1 MKIALIGNMNNA
13 NFALMRYFRDLGCD
27 AHLLLYSNDGQGALG
42 HFRPESDTWQIE
54 RWQPYIHQTDIPNAP
69 VAALDFPYSSLI
81 GIGAMI
87 RSWLGFQEGW
97 VPPVSRKQ
105 IRSAYAGY
113 DRLVASGI
121 SPATLSRAG
130 IALDIFFPYS
140 TGVEFLRTGEFL
152 VRFDGRFGINSFL
165 FTRVAQRQIDGIR
178 AAHNV
183 LNAVM
188 GMTNDV
194 LLDIGV
200 RPRPLPIVAV
210 YGDEMQPDAAPTA
223 ILRDM
228 EAIIA
233 KANFT
238 LLHQA
243 RLLWSN
249 PGGYSNEAWIYES
262 KNNDWLLRAFS
273 CLIQARPN
281 LKPLLLMVEYGP
293 DVALTKQLAAELGI
307 DTYIHWLPKM
317 NRRDLTW
324 LLSRVDVGVGQFY
337 VVPKM
342 IWAGTGWEALANGK
356 PCLQTFMFDEG
367 EFEQIFGYP
376 PPPMLPVRNQEDILQ
391 HLLDLSDHPERCEEI
406 GRGAKEWFNRYNGIG
421 PC

>member
-200 RPRPLPIVAV
+200 RGRVHCQLLQFMVMKCNPMQLRQQFCEIWRPSSQRRISRFCIKLACFGAIQVAIQ
-210 YGDEMQPDAAPTA
+210 M
-223 ILRDM
+223 
-228 EAIIA
+228 
-233 KANFT
+233 
-238 LLHQA
+238 
-243 RLLWSN
+243 RLGFMKVKTMTGCS
-249 PGGYSNEAWIYES
+249 G
-262 KNNDWLLRAFS
+262 
-273 CLIQARPN
+273 
-281 LKPLLLMVEYGP
+281 
-293 DVALTKQLAAELGI
+293 
-307 DTYIHWLPKM
+307 
-317 NRRDLTW
+317 
-324 LLSRVDVGVGQFY
+324 LSAV
-337 VVPKM
+337 
-342 IWAGTGWEALANGK
+342 
-356 PCLQTFMFDEG
+356 
-367 EFEQIFGYP
+367 
-376 PPPMLPVRNQEDILQ
+376 
-391 HLLDLSDHPERCEEI
+391 
-406 GRGAKEWFNRYNGIG
+406 
-421 PC
+421 